1 MKDIKIPSTI
11 DTFKEVRKEK
21 KSSCMLLI
29 CQHSSTKYISTPE
42 MTSCL
47 FAIKKVRTIPPL
59 TKTKPEISSHL
70 TQWAVAEG
78 WAGLSQ
84 CCFPQNLYETEH
96 IFWQPKSFFFFFF
109 FPPKFLL
116 CFKITLSHSWG
127 KLMKKNKTNP
137 AFWKRKLK
145 SRWNS
150 WDILDSQLVRERE
163 AEEHHG

>member
-1 MKDIKIPSTI
+1 MKDIQIPSTI
-11 DTFKEVRKEK
+11 DTFKEVGKEK

-70 TQWAVAEG
+70 TQWAVGRAMG
-78 WAGLSQ
+78 WSLSV
-84 CCFPQNLYETEH
+84 LLS
-96 IFWQPKSFFFFFF
+96 PKPLWNWAYLLTAKVFLFL

-116 CFKITLSHSWG
+116 HFKITLSHSWG
-127 KLMKKNKTNP
+127 KLIKKNKTNP